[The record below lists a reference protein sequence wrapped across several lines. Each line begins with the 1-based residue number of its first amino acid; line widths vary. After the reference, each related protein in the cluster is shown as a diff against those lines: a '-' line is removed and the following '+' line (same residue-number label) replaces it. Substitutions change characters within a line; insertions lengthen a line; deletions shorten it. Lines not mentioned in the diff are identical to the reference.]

1 VLAGIYNNIDINTC
15 RDPVKEDFM
24 AKTLVY
30 VRMLTMA
37 MFMFGAGAGLSA
49 CNTMDGA
56 GEDIEEAGEKI
67 QDSAR

>member
-1 VLAGIYNNIDINTC
+1 
-15 RDPVKEDFM
+15 M

-30 VRMLTMA
+30 IRMLTMA
-37 MFMFGAGAGLSA
+37 MFMVGTVAGLSA

-67 QDSAR
+67 QDSAQ